1 MHCERQLELRSHN
14 SSYCLIEVVTKAG
27 LTVLWL
33 VPTCRYW
40 QYLYILWLGLTA
52 MLNCIIILFSSAMVF
67 SSGLSCTSAITQ
79 MLQVG
84 DHIVSM
90 NDVYGGMSGKLIL
103 AIYH

>member
-1 MHCERQLELRSHN
+1 
-14 SSYCLIEVVTKAG
+14 
-27 LTVLWL
+27 
-33 VPTCRYW
+33 
-40 QYLYILWLGLTA
+40 

-67 SSGLSCTSAITQ
+67 SSGLACTSVITQ

-90 NDVYGGMSGKLIL
+90 NDVYGGTSEKLIL

>member
-1 MHCERQLELRSHN
+1 
-14 SSYCLIEVVTKAG
+14 
-27 LTVLWL
+27 
-33 VPTCRYW
+33 
-40 QYLYILWLGLTA
+40 
-52 MLNCIIILFSSAMVF
+52 
-67 SSGLSCTSAITQ
+67 